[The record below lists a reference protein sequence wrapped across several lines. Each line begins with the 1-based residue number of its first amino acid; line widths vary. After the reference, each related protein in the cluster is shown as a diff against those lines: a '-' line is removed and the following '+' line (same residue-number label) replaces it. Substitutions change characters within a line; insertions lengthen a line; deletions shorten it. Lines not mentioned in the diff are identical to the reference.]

1 MKVHKGGL
9 VAYLNGHTQEK
20 AATFS
25 PEDVNQGGITQI
37 DVHDLVRN
45 ERNFY
50 GIRDVEELASMIA
63 ASGVVEPLTVTP
75 IGDGKYRI
83 VAGERRASATL
94 LRLERGDLIDPKL
107 PCIVKK
113 FVPSGSLDAQDME
126 MLCLIVSNR
135 GQRQTRTALE
145 KLKEIQSRVLNDLKN
160 AIINSMGPAGSNS
173 LILRGNSDADIVAEY
188 SKDGNKIIK
197 SIKYQ
202 YPIEMAI
209 KSEIE
214 NSTRYIEK
222 TVGDGTSSVVVMS
235 SLIFDALNEASISG
249 EFGYD
254 PYETMRLFKKCV
266 DIISEK
272 IRSNGRPCTLDD
284 IYNIA
289 YISTNG
295 NKEVA
300 EQIHQIYKEYGMSV
314 FIDVSASTNENT
326 YVKTYNGITID
337 AGYSDPAMINN
348 LERNDCRIRS
358 TSTYPVH
365 IYHFAEP
372 IDTTEQLALF
382 TQIIETNIMEKR
394 FKLRQPEIPTVILTP
409 QISRDAYAYMR
420 RIVQMLLQFG
430 ESEYS
435 QKPQILIV
443 TNYAGLDENYVDHI
457 SNLCGCKPIKKYID
471 EKIQKADQESG
482 LAPTLKT
489 VCEFY
494 GTAGEVEAD
503 SNITRFIDPAY
514 MYEKDS
520 TGQIIEDKNGM
531 PVYSKTYNNIINFL
545 EAQYKSNSEQGGN
558 IGLLGSLKRQLNAV
572 KANMVELFIGG
583 ISISDRDSL
592 RDLVEDAVLNT
603 RSAAK
608 SGVGYGANTMGFCIT
623 RNMIEQNEFDD
634 HDMECIIKIINNA
647 YYGIIKSLYET
658 IFSDADVINTIIDNI
673 YDAGGRPYNMTTRE
687 YDGLVLTSIESEPM
701 ILDTISKIVTIMY
714 TANQAILQ
722 APSLTSHY

>member
-1 MKVHKGGL
+1 MMKTENRIMPKVI
-9 VAYLNGHTQEK
+9 VN
-20 AATFS
+20 S
-25 PEDVNQGGITQI
+25 PKPVN
-37 DVHDLVRN
+37 N
-45 ERNFY
+45 
-50 GIRDVEELASMIA
+50 
-63 ASGVVEPLTVTP
+63 
-75 IGDGKYRI
+75 
-83 VAGERRASATL
+83 
-94 LRLERGDLIDPKL
+94 
-107 PCIVKK
+107 
-113 FVPSGSLDAQDME
+113 
-126 MLCLIVSNR
+126 IVS
-135 GQRQTRTALE
+135 GQ
-145 KLKEIQSRVLNDLKN
+145 KLKEIQSSVLNDLKE

-173 LILRGNSDADIVAEY
+173 LILRGSSDQDIVAEY

-222 TVGDGTSSVVVMS
+222 TVGDGTSSIVVMS
-235 SLIFDALNEASISG
+235 SLIFDALNEAYLNG

-254 PYETMRLFKKCV
+254 PYDTMRLFKKCV
-266 DIISEK
+266 ELISEK
-272 IRSNGRPCTLDD
+272 VRENGRACTIDD

-295 NKEVA
+295 SAEIA
-300 EQIHQIYKEYGMSV
+300 EQIQQIYKDYGMSV

-326 YVKTYNGITID
+326 YVKAYNGITIE
-337 AGYSDPAMINN
+337 AGYSDPSMINN

-358 TSTYPVH
+358 TETYPVH
-365 IYHFAEP
+365 IYQFAEP
-372 IDTTEQLALF
+372 IDTSEQLALF
-382 TQIIETNIMEKR
+382 VEIIEENIMRKR
-394 FKLRQPEIPTVILTP
+394 SNRQREIPTVILAP

-420 RIVQMLLQFG
+420 RVVQMLLQFS

-435 QKPQILIV
+435 QKPQLLIV

-471 EKIQKADQESG
+471 DKIHKADQDSG
-482 LAPTLKT
+482 LAPTLKN

-503 SNITRFIDPAY
+503 ANITRFIDPDK
-514 MYEKDS
+514 MYEKDEK
-520 TGQIIEDKNGM
+520 GNIKLNEEGYPI
-531 PVYSKTYNNIINFL
+531 YSKTYNNIVNFL

-558 IGLLGSLKRQLNAV
+558 IGILGSLKRQLNAV

-608 SGVGYGANTMGFCIT
+608 NGVGYGANTMGYCIT
-623 RNMIEQNEFDD
+623 RDMIERNGFEDRD
-634 HDMECIIKIINNA
+634 LYTMIKIINEA
-647 YYGIIKSLYET
+647 YANMIRSLYRTVFNDEA
-658 IFSDADVINTIIDNI
+658 IDTIIDNI
-673 YDAGGRPYNMTTRE
+673 YLEGGKPYNINTKK
-687 YDGLVLTSIESEPM
+687 YDGLVLTSIESEPV
-701 ILDTISKIVTIMY
+701 ILDTISKIITIMY

-722 APSLTSHY
+722 APALTSHY

>member
-1 MKVHKGGL
+1 MMKNENRVIPK
-9 VAYLNGHTQEK
+9 VI
-20 AATFS
+20 
-25 PEDVNQGGITQI
+25 VNSSKP
-37 DVHDLVRN
+37 VN
-45 ERNFY
+45 N
-50 GIRDVEELASMIA
+50 
-63 ASGVVEPLTVTP
+63 
-75 IGDGKYRI
+75 
-83 VAGERRASATL
+83 
-94 LRLERGDLIDPKL
+94 
-107 PCIVKK
+107 
-113 FVPSGSLDAQDME
+113 
-126 MLCLIVSNR
+126 IVS
-135 GQRQTRTALE
+135 GQ
-145 KLKEIQSRVLNDLKN
+145 KLKEIQSSVLNDLKE

-173 LILRGNSDADIVAEY
+173 LILRGSSDQDIVAEY

-222 TVGDGTSSVVVMS
+222 TVGDGTSSIVVMS
-235 SLIFDALNEASISG
+235 SLIFDALNEAYLNG

-254 PYETMRLFKKCV
+254 PYYTMRLFKKCV
-266 DIISEK
+266 ELISEK
-272 IRSNGRPCTLDD
+272 IRENGRACTIDD

-295 NKEVA
+295 SVEIA
-300 EQIHQIYKEYGMSV
+300 EQIQQIYKDYGMSV

-326 YVKTYNGITID
+326 YVKAYNGITIE

-358 TSTYPVH
+358 TETYPVH
-365 IYHFAEP
+365 IYQFAEP
-372 IDTTEQLALF
+372 IDTSEQLALF
-382 TQIIETNIMEKR
+382 VEIIEENIMRKR
-394 FKLRQPEIPTVILTP
+394 SNRQREIPTVILAP
-409 QISRDAYAYMR
+409 QISRDAHAYMR
-420 RIVQMLLQFG
+420 RVVQMLLQFS

-435 QKPQILIV
+435 QKPQLLIV

-471 EKIQKADQESG
+471 DKIHKADQDSG
-482 LAPTLKT
+482 LAPTLKN

-503 SNITRFIDPAY
+503 ANVTRFIDPDK
-514 MYEKDS
+514 MYEKDEK
-520 TGQIIEDKNGM
+520 GDIKLDEEGYPI
-531 PVYSKTYNNIINFL
+531 YSKTYNNIINFL

-558 IGLLGSLKRQLNAV
+558 IGILGSLKRQLNAV

-608 SGVGYGANTMGFCIT
+608 NGVGYGANTMGYCIT
-623 RNMIEQNEFDD
+623 RDMIERNGFENRDLYN
-634 HDMECIIKIINNA
+634 MIKIINEA
-647 YYGIIKSLYET
+647 YANMIRSLYRTVFNDE
-658 IFSDADVINTIIDNI
+658 VIDTIIDNI
-673 YDAGGRPYNMTTRE
+673 YLEGGKPYNINTKK
-687 YDGLVLTSIESEPM
+687 YDGLVLTSIESEPV
-701 ILDTISKIVTIMY
+701 ILDTISKIITIMY

-722 APSLTSHY
+722 APALTSHY

>member
-1 MKVHKGGL
+1 MMKNENRVIPK
-9 VAYLNGHTQEK
+9 VI
-20 AATFS
+20 
-25 PEDVNQGGITQI
+25 VNSSKP
-37 DVHDLVRN
+37 VN
-45 ERNFY
+45 N
-50 GIRDVEELASMIA
+50 
-63 ASGVVEPLTVTP
+63 
-75 IGDGKYRI
+75 
-83 VAGERRASATL
+83 
-94 LRLERGDLIDPKL
+94 
-107 PCIVKK
+107 
-113 FVPSGSLDAQDME
+113 
-126 MLCLIVSNR
+126 IVS
-135 GQRQTRTALE
+135 GQ
-145 KLKEIQSRVLNDLKN
+145 KLKEIQSSVLNDLKE

-173 LILRGNSDADIVAEY
+173 LILRGSSDQDIVAEY

-222 TVGDGTSSVVVMS
+222 TVGDGTSSIVVMS
-235 SLIFDALNEASISG
+235 SLIFDALNEAYLNG

-254 PYETMRLFKKCV
+254 PYDTMRLFKKCV
-266 DIISEK
+266 ELISEK
-272 IRSNGRPCTLDD
+272 VRENGRACTIDD

-295 NKEVA
+295 SAEIA
-300 EQIHQIYKEYGMSV
+300 EQIQQIYKDYGMSV

-326 YVKTYNGITID
+326 YVKAYNGITIE

-358 TSTYPVH
+358 TETYPVH
-365 IYHFAEP
+365 IYQFAEP
-372 IDTTEQLALF
+372 IDTSEQLALF
-382 TQIIETNIMEKR
+382 VEIIEENIMRKR
-394 FKLRQPEIPTVILTP
+394 SNRQREIPTVILAP
-409 QISRDAYAYMR
+409 QISRDAHAYMR
-420 RIVQMLLQFG
+420 RVVQMLLQFS

-435 QKPQILIV
+435 QKPQLLIV

-471 EKIQKADQESG
+471 DKIHKADQDSG
-482 LAPTLKT
+482 LAPTLKN

-503 SNITRFIDPAY
+503 ANITRFIDPDK
-514 MYEKDS
+514 MYEKDEK
-520 TGQIIEDKNGM
+520 GNIKLDEEGYPI
-531 PVYSKTYNNIINFL
+531 YSKTYNNIINFL

-558 IGLLGSLKRQLNAV
+558 IGILGSLKRQLNAV

-608 SGVGYGANTMGFCIT
+608 NGVGYGANTMGYCIT
-623 RNMIEQNEFDD
+623 RDMIERNGFENRDLYN
-634 HDMECIIKIINNA
+634 MIKIINEA
-647 YYGIIKSLYET
+647 YANMIRSLYRTVFNDE
-658 IFSDADVINTIIDNI
+658 VIDTIIDNI
-673 YDAGGRPYNMTTRE
+673 YLEGGKPYNINTKK
-687 YDGLVLTSIESEPM
+687 YDGLVLTSIESEPV
-701 ILDTISKIVTIMY
+701 ILDTISKIITIMY

-722 APSLTSHY
+722 APALTSHY

>member
-1 MKVHKGGL
+1 MMKNENRVIPK
-9 VAYLNGHTQEK
+9 VIVN
-20 AATFS
+20 S
-25 PEDVNQGGITQI
+25 PKPVN
-37 DVHDLVRN
+37 N
-45 ERNFY
+45 
-50 GIRDVEELASMIA
+50 
-63 ASGVVEPLTVTP
+63 
-75 IGDGKYRI
+75 
-83 VAGERRASATL
+83 
-94 LRLERGDLIDPKL
+94 
-107 PCIVKK
+107 
-113 FVPSGSLDAQDME
+113 
-126 MLCLIVSNR
+126 IVS
-135 GQRQTRTALE
+135 GQ
-145 KLKEIQSRVLNDLKN
+145 KLKEIQSSVLNDLKE

-173 LILRGNSDADIVAEY
+173 LILRGSSDQDIVAEY

-222 TVGDGTSSVVVMS
+222 TVGDGTSSIVVMS
-235 SLIFDALNEASISG
+235 SLIFDALNEAYLNG

-254 PYETMRLFKKCV
+254 PYDTMRLFKKCV
-266 DIISEK
+266 ELISEK
-272 IRSNGRPCTLDD
+272 VRENGRACTIDD

-295 NKEVA
+295 SAEIA
-300 EQIHQIYKEYGMSV
+300 EQIQQIYKDYGMSV

-326 YVKTYNGITID
+326 YVKAYNGITIE

-358 TSTYPVH
+358 TETYPVH
-365 IYHFAEP
+365 IYQFAEP
-372 IDTTEQLALF
+372 IDTSEQLALF
-382 TQIIETNIMEKR
+382 VEIIEENIMRKR
-394 FKLRQPEIPTVILTP
+394 SNRQREIPTVILAP
-409 QISRDAYAYMR
+409 QISRDAHAYMR
-420 RIVQMLLQFG
+420 RVVQMLLQFS

-435 QKPQILIV
+435 QKPQLLIV

-471 EKIQKADQESG
+471 DKIHKADQDSG
-482 LAPTLKT
+482 LAPTLKN

-503 SNITRFIDPAY
+503 ANITRFIDPDK
-514 MYEKDS
+514 MYEKDEK
-520 TGQIIEDKNGM
+520 GDIKLDEEGYPI
-531 PVYSKTYNNIINFL
+531 YSKTYNNIINFL

-558 IGLLGSLKRQLNAV
+558 IGILGSLKRQLNAV

-608 SGVGYGANTMGFCIT
+608 NGVGYGANTMGYCIT
-623 RNMIEQNEFDD
+623 RDMIERNGFENRDLYN
-634 HDMECIIKIINNA
+634 MIKIINEA
-647 YYGIIKSLYET
+647 YANMIRSLYRTVFNDE
-658 IFSDADVINTIIDNI
+658 VIDTIIDNI
-673 YDAGGRPYNMTTRE
+673 YLEGGKPYNINTKK
-687 YDGLVLTSIESEPM
+687 YDGLVLTSIESEPV
-701 ILDTISKIVTIMY
+701 ILDTISKIITIMY

-722 APSLTSHY
+722 APALTSHY